1 MGPTMNALDLLSMFS
16 DAHIYKHTSIVQRIK
31 YLIVQ
36 MSGKEGYIDTN
47 IVSFSQIECCSLDL
61 ANILSNQNNFK
72 SHVHLTITFAS

>member
-1 MGPTMNALDLLSMFS
+1 MNALDLLSMFS
-16 DAHIYKHTSIVQRIK
+16 DAHIYKQTSIVQRIK

-36 MSGKEGYIDTN
+36 MSGSTLQEGYIDTN